1 MKKSNPLLVVLL
13 LSMYWLS
20 AQNTEGSTHTI
31 QGIIAAQAGLFSE
44 IEVINLNSEKSV
56 KVNTDGTF
64 QIEAKLN
71 EELFFCSK
79 NFKPYK
85 KTITIDELSKQ
96 IICIELTPKG
106 IELEEVIIN
115 QYPNINAK
123 ALGIIPNNQ
132 KSYSV
137 AERKLKASGGGI
149 DGVINLL
156 SGRKEMLKKELE
168 IETKEKNLAQL
179 RLWFSN
185 DFFYKSLNLTP
196 DNLASFQY
204 YCIENESFAKL
215 ITTKN
220 KQEIVTALLQLADR
234 YHNLNANVEKI

>member
-1 MKKSNPLLVVLL
+1 MF
-13 LSMYWLS
+13 
-20 AQNTEGSTHTI
+20 AQSPEVSKNWIRGKILAHS
-31 QGIIAAQAGLFSE
+31 GLFSE
-44 IEVINLNSEKSV
+44 IEVINLTSEESV
-56 KVNTDGTF
+56 KVNSNGEF
-64 QIEAKLN
+64 QIEGKTGDI
-71 EELFFCSK
+71 LFFCSK

-85 KTITIDELSKQ
+85 RK
-96 IICIELTPKG
+96 IIAEDFCNDLISIEMTPKG
-106 IELEEVIIN
+106 IELEEVVIN

-123 ALGIIPNNQ
+123 ALGIIPSNQ

-156 SGRKEMLKKELE
+156 SGRKELLKKELE

-185 DFFYKSLNLTP
+185 DFFYKSLNMNQ

-215 ITTKN
+215 LNTKN
-220 KQEIVTALLQLADR
+220 KKEIVAALLQLADR
-234 YHNLNANVEKI
+234 YKNLNANVEKI